1 MKLFKRMIF
10 WKTLFLSFFIMGFI
24 ITVQPKLDWYIYL
37 FIFMSIGMFS
47 LSISLLF
54 AFWTLDVNDKEE
66 EEK

>member
-10 WKTLFLSFFIMGFI
+10 WKTLFLSFFIIGI
-24 ITVQPKLDWYIYL
+24 IIIFQPKLNWYTYL
-37 FIFMSIGMFS
+37 FMSMPIGVFS
-47 LSISLLF
+47 LGISLLF